1 MTFGIC
7 ANGDHICFDYCYDP
21 KTSEPYVVLMYYDDY
36 VTDKDDNPKKGIN
49 FVASSFE
56 EFINMLYEYIDD

>member
-1 MTFGIC
+1 
-7 ANGDHICFDYCYDP
+7 
-21 KTSEPYVVLMYYDDY
+21 MYYDDY

-56 EFINMLYEYIDD
+56 EFINMLYEYIDDWSW